1 MQKTRIIPIVLAA
14 FLLMPFASCS
24 GNRVSDESSPFA
36 PVKIAVLNG
45 PTGIGGVKLMDQPE
59 KYQVSVYQ
67 SPDEITGKIITGE
80 VDVAAVPSNLAAVLY
95 NKTEGQITNLGPI
108 ALGVLYIVQNTEG
121 VGDVISSISDL
132 RGKSI
137 LVAAKGSTT
146 EYILNKLLASSG
158 LSPDSD
164 VTIEWYSNHTEVN
177 AALLAN
183 PGSVAMIPEPFVS
196 VAVSKS
202 EKVKTV
208 LDLNAE
214 WGRAT
219 GMELPMSSL
228 IAQKSFAEG
237 RPQDLEDLLS
247 DYAASINYVNESPN
261 AAGLIAEKGFIPDA
275 EIAEKAIPG
284 CNLVMFEDRQ
294 KGFAVLKAY
303 YEVLLEADPKSIG
316 GSLPDED
323 FYH

>member
-1 MQKTRIIPIVLAA
+1 MQRSHILSVVLIA
-14 FLLMPFASCS
+14 FLLVSIAACS
-24 GNRVSDESSPFA
+24 GGGASDEPAAFE

-45 PTGIGGVKLMDQPE
+45 PTGIGAVELMDMPE
-59 KYQVSVYQ
+59 KYEVSVYQ

-95 NKTEGQITNLGPI
+95 NKTEGQIVNLGPV

-121 VGDVISSISDL
+121 SSDIISSIGDL
-132 RGKSI
+132 RGKDV

-146 EYILNKLLASSG
+146 EYILNKLLVSAG
-158 LSPDSD
+158 LDPESD
-164 VTIEWYSNHTEVN
+164 VKTEWFSNHTEVN
-177 AALLAN
+177 TALFAN
-183 PGSVAMIPEPFVS
+183 PGAVAMIPEPFVS

-202 EKVKTV
+202 ENIKTV

-214 WGRAT
+214 WNKAT
-219 GMELPMSSL
+219 GKELPMSSL

-237 RPQDLEDLLS
+237 RSKDTAILLS
-247 DYAASINYVNESPN
+247 DYAASIKFVNESPD
-261 AAGLIAEKGFIPDA
+261 ASGLIAEKGFIPDA
-275 EIAEKAIPG
+275 EIAKKAIPG

-294 KGFAVLKAY
+294 EGFSVLKAY
-303 YEVLLEADPKSIG
+303 YEILLEADPKSIG
-316 GSLPDED
+316 GNLPDED